1 MSEDMFQDDLYTA
14 PKERSKQE
22 KERKAYLTVVNNIAF
37 GDSLLSAERENLF
50 VICMCI
56 VTFIYFYFIFSIK
69 INQIQFVFLHFY

>member
-1 MSEDMFQDDLYTA
+1 MKQVIPPPLSTISEDMFQDEIYTA
-14 PKERSKQE
+14 LKERSKQE

-56 VTFIYFYFIFSIK
+56 VTFIFLFYFLNK
-69 INQIQFVFLHFY
+69 D